1 MATVT
6 SFKIYR
12 FNVFFKNMVVPK
24 MSFETETGEAVSDFP
39 RHTAFS
45 EIFSYKPGN
54 LYPIIYDKSDAR
66 KFVVENNTEVVIV
79 AITLVGCFI
88 YIIWMEIK
96 LFDYLF

>member
-6 SFKIYR
+6 SFKLYR

-24 MSFETETGEAVSDFP
+24 MSFETETGEAVSNFL

-66 KFVVENNTEVVIV
+66 KFVVENNSEVVIV
-79 AITLVGCFI
+79 TITLIGCFI
-88 YIIWMEIK
+88 YTIWMGIK